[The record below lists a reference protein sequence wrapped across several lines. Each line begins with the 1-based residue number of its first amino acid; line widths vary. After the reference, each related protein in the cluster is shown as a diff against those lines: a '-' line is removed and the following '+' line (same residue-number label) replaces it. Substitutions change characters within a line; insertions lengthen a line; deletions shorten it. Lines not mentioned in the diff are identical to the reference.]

1 MSDTQKRDAVQ
12 REFYAPY
19 YKSEYD
25 ESALPLE
32 EVDVLVIDSMIDEIV
47 RLRAIL
53 AALREPSKEV
63 FGAALRAYSESLSV
77 THKPRFIS
85 AILAAVAAAEQEVG
99 RD

>member
-1 MSDTQKRDAVQ
+1 MSDTEKRDAVQ
-12 REFYAPY
+12 QEFYAQAAATGLPY
-19 YKSEYD
+19 EYCHT
-25 ESALPLE
+25 
-32 EVDVLVIDSMIDEIV
+32 LVVDSMTDEIV

-99 RD
+99 DA